1 MTKIITIKTNTAF
14 NVDFSANGT
23 SYRLEIRYNAF
34 SDSYYFNLIRLMGM
48 KLLLSGITV
57 STGTNMLSQFSWFKL
72 WFCPTKPELYAF
84 NPTSKTIKDFQ
95 IWVEDEE

>member
-1 MTKIITIKTNTAF
+1 MTKVFTIKTNTGF
-14 NVDFSANGT
+14 NVDLSANGV

-34 SDSYYFNLIRLMGM
+34 SDSYYFNLIRLVGM

-57 STGTNMLSQFSWFKL
+57 STGTNMLSQFGWFKL
-72 WFCPTKPELYAF
+72 WFVPNKPGLYAF
-84 NPTSKTIKDFQ
+84 NPTAKTIKDYQ

>member
-1 MTKIITIKTNTAF
+1 
-14 NVDFSANGT
+14 
-23 SYRLEIRYNAF
+23 
-34 SDSYYFNLIRLMGM
+34 MGM